1 MYKTKLKWGTV
12 MSDPCISWLDI
23 INKKSQFLFHGSTIV
38 GTKTGIIYIIYIIYW
53 QLKVICIHII
63 INLFKRD
70 CVLKFG
76 QMLYK
81 DNGSRIWIHFE
92 FVHMVTWAPIGLT
105 FLTSLTVN
113 MINFKFLFHV
123 QMRADDQI
131 FLIWHTVPLIMQVI

>member
-92 FVHMVTWAPIGLT
+92 FVHMVTWAPIGFWPHLRSNESWWSNFLNLT
-105 FLTSLTVN
+105 HSPFNNAGNLGG
-113 MINFKFLFHV
+113 
-123 QMRADDQI
+123 
-131 FLIWHTVPLIMQVI
+131 

>member
-1 MYKTKLKWGTV
+1 

-81 DNGSRIWIHFE
+81 DNGSRI
-92 FVHMVTWAPIGLT
+92 
-105 FLTSLTVN
+105 
-113 MINFKFLFHV
+113 
-123 QMRADDQI
+123 
-131 FLIWHTVPLIMQVI
+131 